1 MKKLSALLLAVVLSV
16 MFVGCGDSKD
26 LNESQTL
33 DSNDSQGE
41 SSADSHTNLD
51 KSAQKDLPKD
61 FIVDCDKCVIQVGFT
76 EDEIDRFK
84 KEWGE
89 YDFYVIADDAH
100 YYAATLREYL
110 EANGIKSE
118 YASRFEEHYTRIVFP
133 NESID
138 VTRLDSL
145 YEFYLYQKGKKPKK
159 LEDTVVFEDEINEY
173 FGITNPK
180 DSQNSH
186 TFTEALSDE
195 DAKTRLDEIK
205 EYMSFIVSPQGFNA
219 LDALT
224 YDSAKVQVDENNGLE
239 FIDLCKHRVVAG
251 VKYQSV
257 FEGETYDSNCI
268 VSDTHS
274 EGELDGLRKYFI
286 KAKSIDEAF
295 GLHYKTKDKA
305 PKGNVYTYCC
315 DEGLKED
322 GVGSWFIWENGRL
335 WIKGSG
341 YDGGDATIFTQK
353 GDFVEVIYRWT
364 IAG

>member
-1 MKKLSALLLAVVLSV
+1 MSQ
-16 MFVGCGDSKD
+16 DSIQS
-26 LNESQTL
+26 NTQSSESNADL
-33 DSNDSQGE
+33 DSNKSTDE
-41 SSADSHTNLD
+41 SNNE
-51 KSAQKDLPKD
+51 SAQ
-61 FIVDCDKCVIQVGFT
+61 
-76 EDEIDRFK
+76 
-84 KEWGE
+84 
-89 YDFYVIADDAH
+89 
-100 YYAATLREYL
+100 
-110 EANGIKSE
+110 N
-118 YASRFEEHYTRIVFP
+118 SR
-133 NESID
+133 
-138 VTRLDSL
+138 
-145 YEFYLYQKGKKPKK
+145 
-159 LEDTVVFEDEINEY
+159 
-173 FGITNPK
+173 
-180 DSQNSH
+180 

-195 DAKTRLDEIK
+195 DGKTGLDEIK
-205 EYMSFIVSPQGFNA
+205 EYMSFIVSPQGFNE

-295 GLHYKTKDKA
+295 GLYYKTKDKA

-341 YDGGDATIFTQK
+341 YDSGDATIFTQK
-353 GDFVEVIYRWT
+353 GNFVEVIYRWT